1 MTGYSPVRTKPEM
14 TTQESEA
21 PSAELSAG
29 DANHN
34 WNLRDRLGGIED
46 YEAAVKKGFVG
57 SQEDWQQFLIECEEH
72 NPVQHVAVEGEPDPQ
87 VEEVLNHQIP
97 PVSKPIPDVTMRLIS
112 HKAAKVAIQYRS
124 GPFVR
129 LVLWLA
135 AAFLVVLAAL
145 GAAAF
150 QIYTKNVTH
159 ERIDRPVD
167 CAISKDGVEITGKRN
182 YSYINNT
189 LGPYHWQND
198 ETLLERTTVNVSMN
212 GLTVVM
218 ITDGE
223 SKTLRRGQA
232 EGGIL
237 ILPKADYYTFF
248 VNGKATGASYAELCK

>member
-14 TTQESEA
+14 STQEQEPTGIELTAGEA
-21 PSAELSAG
+21 NS
-29 DANHN
+29 N
-34 WNLRDRLGGIED
+34 WNLRHRLHEIED
-46 YEAAVKKGFVG
+46 YPTAVKKGFIG
-57 SQEDWQQFLIECEEH
+57 SDLDWEAFRQEI
-72 NPVQHVAVEGEPDPQ
+72 GEPVDPGAPEPEPVAIDPQ
-87 VEEVLNHQIP
+87 TDHQIP
-97 PVSKPIPDVTMRLIS
+97 PTNTPIPDLAVKLAST
-112 HKAAKVAIQYRS
+112 KASKINTVYRT

-135 AAFLVVLAAL
+135 AAFLVVLTAL
-145 GAAAF
+145 GLAFF
-150 QIYTKNVTH
+150 QIYTKAVTH

-167 CAISKDGVEITGKRN
+167 CAINKDGVEITGKRN
-182 YSYINNT
+182 YSYINNSF
-189 LGPYHWQND
+189 GPYHWQND